1 MTPPVPPAA
10 AAGHPAR
17 SGYRP
22 DIDGLRAIA
31 VLAVIGFHAF
41 PGWVQGGFIGVDVF
55 FVISGFLISTII
67 LEALARGRFSVASF
81 YARRIRRIFPALVTV
96 LLASLA
102 AGWFLL
108 FPDEYRQLGKHVAG
122 GAAFVSNFVLWDE
135 SGYFDET
142 AELKPL
148 LHLWSLGIE
157 EQFYIVYPLLLWVL
171 WKRRWS
177 FPLAI
182 GTIAGV
188 SFGINL
194 LLTGS
199 SPVAAFYAP
208 QSRAWELMLGSL
220 LAWMTCPRSS
230 RWDGATSH
238 GGDAGSPG
246 SDATAQAGGP
256 ASTRTSDNVRSFLG
270 ATLLLAGLL
279 TITPERAFPGWWA
292 LLPVVGTVLL
302 ISGGTDGWIN
312 RRMLAHRALVWFGLI
327 SYPLYLWHWPL
338 LAFARIVEGETP
350 SREVRLGAV
359 ASAVVLAW
367 LTYRLIEKP
376 FRFGG
381 HAREKV
387 PALVAGMLV
396 AGLLGYAVYLRG
408 GFASRPWA
416 ATAARVNAQ
425 FVGGS
430 WKYEQNDTCLRQYPF
445 AEART
450 LAWWFCMKSSDL
462 PPTVLLLGNSV
473 ANQSYPG
480 ITLNPHLKHH
490 SVLSIGTCDPAF
502 DANPSPSGPCFGDRQ
517 VRQREFIDRIV
528 ATTPT
533 LKFVLIDGLNRQP
546 DAKYIALLQ
555 QRIDFLE
562 QRGVR
567 VIVLQP
573 HLRPRFEP
581 KACFPRPL
589 KPASRD
595 CSIPLA
601 DRVKLDRDFAPLR
614 EAIAASNPKVLFF
627 DQNDVYCADGRC
639 SRVRDGMPLDRD
651 PNHMSEYG
659 SLLVYE
665 RFVEWART
673 NVPQILNAN

>member
-1 MTPPVPPAA
+1 MTSGPAPLA
-10 AAGHPAR
+10 PAGPTAYR
-17 SGYRP
+17 GYRP

-31 VLAVIGFHAF
+31 VLVVVGFHAF
-41 PGWVQGGFIGVDVF
+41 PGWVRGGFVGVDVF

-67 LEALARGRFSVASF
+67 LEGLGRGRFTIGGF

-96 LLASLA
+96 LLASLV

-122 GAAFVSNFVLWDE
+122 GAAFVSNFVLWNE
-135 SGYFDET
+135 SGYFDEA

-157 EQFYIVYPLLLWVL
+157 EQFYIVYPLLLWIL

-177 FPLAI
+177 FPWAI
-182 GTIAGV
+182 GTVAAV

-220 LAWMTCPRSS
+220 LAWMTHARSPR
-230 RWDGATSH
+230 RN
-238 GGDAGSPG
+238 DAVP
-246 SDATAQAGGP
+246 TAGEGVVHA
-256 ASTRTSDNVRSFLG
+256 ARVALADRSANVRSLVGAFL
-270 ATLLLAGLL
+270 LIAGLL
-279 TITPERAFPGWWA
+279 TITPNRSFPGWWA
-292 LLPVVGTVLL
+292 LLPVLGAVLL
-302 ISGGTDGWIN
+302 ISGGPNGWIN
-312 RRMLAHRALVWFGLI
+312 QRLLAHRALVAVGLI

-338 LAFARIVEGETP
+338 LAFARIIEGETP
-350 SREVRLGAV
+350 SREVRLAAI
-359 ASAVVLAW
+359 ASSVVLAW
-367 LTYRLIEKP
+367 LTYRFIERP
-376 FRFGG
+376 FRFGA
-381 HAREKV
+381 HARAKV
-387 PALVAGMLV
+387 LALVAGMLV
-396 AGLLGYAVYLRG
+396 IGLLGYRVYLSD
-408 GFASRPWA
+408 GFENRPWA
-416 ATAARVNAQ
+416 AAAARVNAQ

-445 AEART
+445 ADARS
-450 LAWWFCMKSSDL
+450 LAWWFCMKSSEA
-462 PPTVLLLGNSV
+462 PPTLLLLGNSV

-480 ITLNPHLKHH
+480 ITLNPLLRHH

-502 DANPSPSGPCFGDRQ
+502 DANPAESGPCFGDRQ
-517 VRQREFIDRIV
+517 VRQRAFIDRIV
-528 ATTPT
+528 ATTPS
-533 LKFVLIDGLNRQP
+533 LKFVLIDGLRRQP
-546 DAKYIALLQ
+546 DARYIALLKE
-555 QRIDFLE
+555 RIDFME
-562 QRGVR
+562 RHGAR
-567 VIVLQP
+567 VIVLTP

-601 DRVKLDRDFAPLR
+601 ERARLERDFEPLR
-614 EAIAASNPKVLFF
+614 QSIAASNPNVLFF
-627 DQNDVYCADGRC
+627 DQNDVYCESGGC
-639 SRVRDGMPLDRD
+639 SHVRDGMPLDRD
-651 PNHMSEYG
+651 PNHLSEHG
-659 SLLVYE
+659 SVLVYE

-673 NVPQILNAN
+673 HVPEILRAN